1 MVYICL
7 TRVGVWCGCLLAFL
21 SRCVT
26 IQAFL
31 RIDTSNESK
40 RRKKCSCEGNFL
52 KSHPFREIVA
62 ILFNWFE
69 ICWGHSSRSVGF
81 YKGLCSLASFN
92 HVLFAF
98 SWKLLSFIVRGWW
111 WMMDG
116 RFVRCCLSV
125 IFKFPKYSW
134 TDESWAVVWIKM
146 AGEGREKLILPERKC
161 RPHYEQPWA
170 WLSKYNIELHM
181 HKYKDSR
188 IQATAKSCGR
198 CVGSAKRGLC
208 QKDGCLPTP
217 RRRPEE
223 EGSSASRIAH
233 QI

>member
-92 HVLFAF
+92 QVLFAF
-98 SWKLLSFIVRGWW
+98 SWKLLSFIVVDDDEW
-111 WMMDG
+111 WMAVS
-116 RFVRCCLSV
+116 FVVVCLWFLNSPNTREPMSHEQW
-125 IFKFPKYSW
+125 F
-134 TDESWAVVWIKM
+134 ESRW
-146 AGEGREKLILPERKC
+146 REKVEK
-161 RPHYEQPWA
+161 
-170 WLSKYNIELHM
+170 N
-181 HKYKDSR
+181 
-188 IQATAKSCGR
+188 
-198 CVGSAKRGLC
+198 
-208 QKDGCLPTP
+208 
-217 RRRPEE
+217 
-223 EGSSASRIAH
+223 
-233 QI
+233 